1 MLALLDDARRALRPG
16 ACLAAI
22 LLTALVPFAPG
33 CAREHRAAS
42 QPLALSVEPAADTG
56 TMPRLEIRPPR
67 PARAWLARVAPAPPG
82 AIRTPLP
89 DAAPDTVLPESTAP
103 PVLEVEPGL
112 LPPVLRG
119 VASLTL
125 PAGLADAHA

>member
-67 PARAWLARVAPAPPG
+67 PARATLVAGHESRVGSG
-82 AIRTPLP
+82 AGWQ
-89 DAAPDTVLPESTAP
+89 
-103 PVLEVEPGL
+103 PVCRQG
-112 LPPVLRG
+112 
-119 VASLTL
+119 
-125 PAGLADAHA
+125 